1 MLASMQHESRLR
13 ELYAA
18 FNARDID
25 TALAGMTMD
34 VDWPNGWEGGYVKGH
49 DEIRAYWTRQW
60 EAVDS
65 RVEPVAFTERP
76 NGDVEVRVHQVGRD
90 ATGTLLFDQQVL
102 HIYAY
107 RGDLVERM
115 TIEAAN

>member
-1 MLASMQHESRLR
+1 MDRRVRLR
-13 ELYAA
+13 QLYAA

-25 TALAGMTMD
+25 GALTGMTED

-65 RVEPVAFTERP
+65 RVEPVGFTDRA
-76 NGDVEVRVHQVGRD
+76 NGDVEVRVHQTGQD
-90 ATGTLLFDQQVL
+90 AAGTVLFDQHVL
-102 HIYAY
+102 HVYAY
-107 RGDLVERM
+107 RGELVERM
-115 TIEAAN
+115 TIEAAD